1 MAAASSFNAANSV
14 TSQLRSHTPRRRNVL
29 LTPARFQPGF
39 TQTPVGVSNNA
50 LFTKSQW
57 FTSQSIMQDNIDI
70 DFSEFL
76 YEKVSMNRIN
86 CRCTCQLRDGV
97 TSGHSGW
104 RHDWVGWSQLLRR
117 RASGRRERVVHQS
130 HQQSDGGRRF
140 ATELVWGRYDV
151 ITLIDPPKITAP
163 AQLPPTL
170 KRVRYILCV
179 LTWLCT
185 CTWSSIWRKAVSRV
199 LKMYSYRVHPGFL
212 DVT

>member
-1 MAAASSFNAANSV
+1 MQLGGVHNVDFYFRPKKRRNPGLTSSPQGSRMDAHKSRVDATPNAQSAQHATAFGTAAHGFDSDCHRLEALAIGARRVSPQTRTHPQQSIHCTSILIVSLVLLVFFMFPAASSFNAANSV

-97 TSGHSGW
+97 TSGHSG
-104 RHDWVGWSQLLRR
+104 
-117 RASGRRERVVHQS
+117 
-130 HQQSDGGRRF
+130 
-140 ATELVWGRYDV
+140 
-151 ITLIDPPKITAP
+151 
-163 AQLPPTL
+163 
-170 KRVRYILCV
+170 
-179 LTWLCT
+179 
-185 CTWSSIWRKAVSRV
+185 
-199 LKMYSYRVHPGFL
+199 
-212 DVT
+212 